1 LEEYQSKKEEVEKMQ
16 NEVDAITKE
25 EAKLGDAEEDEA
37 SITQH
42 KNLVLI
48 LALTPNPDARL
59 VVKALFCGR
68 H

>member
-1 LEEYQSKKEEVEKMQ
+1 MQ